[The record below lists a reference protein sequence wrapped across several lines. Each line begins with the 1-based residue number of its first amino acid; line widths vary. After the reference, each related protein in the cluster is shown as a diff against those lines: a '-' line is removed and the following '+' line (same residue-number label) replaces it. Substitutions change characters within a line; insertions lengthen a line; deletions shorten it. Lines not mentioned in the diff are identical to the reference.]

1 MIENGMY
8 TMMSAIIIAIYFQEH
23 PKIQAYFGFVLIL
36 LGVLLAQKSS
46 SSKGKGEFLAAVAA
60 PQESSEAS
68 SSTDARHE
76 RCGASRFSAPS
87 CFGRCGAVALAMCAG
102 SCWGFGPLGKKI
114 GVHGSED
121 HQRQAWAA
129 CTYFVYMLS
138 TIFVPLLRVLTAH
151 GRREALEDSSFR
163 CRLLGTVLCGLV
175 SGFGGMLSTFAFAQ
189 EGYYSG
195 ALIST
200 VENGIYTVFG
210 AVLITVVF
218 REKLSQR
225 QLNLG
230 VGAGGS
236 EELKPE
242 QLCLGSTC
250 MVEKPQGPQVCMS
263 DSRFDGTLVISVAIF
278 NNPWALGDGQG
289 R

>member
-1 MIENGMY
+1 MVACGPCGVQIYPIHSEISSCSGTCY
-8 TMMSAIIIAIYFQEH
+8 TDS
-23 PKIQAYFGFVLIL
+23 
-36 LGVLLAQKSS
+36 
-46 SSKGKGEFLAAVAA
+46 
-60 PQESSEAS
+60 
-68 SSTDARHE
+68 
-76 RCGASRFSAPS
+76 PS
-87 CFGRCGAVALAMCAG
+87 NL
-102 SCWGFGPLGKKI
+102 
-114 GVHGSED
+114 
-121 HQRQAWAA
+121 
-129 CTYFVYMLS
+129 
-138 TIFVPLLRVLTAH
+138 
-151 GRREALEDSSFR
+151 
-163 CRLLGTVLCGLV
+163 
-175 SGFGGMLSTFAFAQ
+175 Q